1 MATRSAQRPPAAA
14 GIRVGVEPGGVIVPI
29 AEGETILRRAE
40 REISILVAREDL
52 SITYARFEAGV
63 QVTSPHVH
71 QHTDAFYVLEGEL
84 IFEIGRE
91 AETIRV
97 SSGGFIA
104 APPGVAHSFRT
115 GGDRPA
121 RWLTIHAGDGGFA
134 AFMRGIRDG
143 VEVEWDISG
152 VPAGGGLPAS
162 EAVVSPDLDAEG
174 LGTTTRP
181 FGLRCTLP
189 ELCVLEGQSGG
200 PRPDLL
206 PWRADRFDSFFVIEG
221 EVEAML
227 AGTRQT
233 VGPGTL
239 ISVPGGGQHA
249 LELRGSRR
257 ARVLSLHTPG
267 NGVADNLRRLSD
279 WRVR

>member
-1 MATRSAQRPPAAA
+1 MATRSAQRPRAAA
-14 GIRVGVEPGGVIVPI
+14 GIRVGVEPGGMIVPI
-29 AEGETILRRAE
+29 GDGEAILRRAE
-40 REISILVAREDL
+40 RKVSILVAREDL

-91 AETIRV
+91 AEMITV

-104 APPGVAHSFRT
+104 APPQVAHSFRT
-115 GGDRPA
+115 AGDRPA

-134 AFMRGIRDG
+134 AFMRGVRDG
-143 VEVEWDISG
+143 IEVEWDISG
-152 VPAGGGLPAS
+152 VPAAGGLPAS
-162 EAVVSPDLDAEG
+162 AAVVSPDPGGER
-174 LGTTTRP
+174 LGSANRP
-181 FGLRCTLP
+181 VRLRCALP
-189 ELCVLEGQSGG
+189 DLCVLEWHLRG
-200 PRPDLL
+200 PHPEL
-206 PWRADRFDSFFVIEG
+206 PPRCADRFDSYFVIDG
-221 EVEAML
+221 EVEAIL
-227 AGTRQT
+227 AETRQT

-239 ISVPGGGQHA
+239 ISVPGGVEPA
-249 LELRGSRR
+249 LELRASRR

-267 NGVADNLRRLSD
+267 NRVADNLRRLSD